1 MNPDNIKCVVAF
13 EIRTTRSIGHAGGS
27 NHCLTKHEWCSA
39 VWVAGNPGPY
49 IRSYEVS
56 EAIHAH

>member
-27 NHCLTKHEWCSA
+27 SPCLTKHEGYGVLLCGWRA
-39 VWVAGNPGPY
+39 IPGPTY
-49 IRSYEVS
+49 DHMR
-56 EAIHAH
+56 